1 MDFNGS
7 VSVLQVYAEGYLPRE
22 VDLMVVEQHPTL
34 LNVTL
39 HPAKVGPVIYASP
52 PSLAP
57 HWPVPDFSAGEDNSS
72 GWRWAAAAAAW
83 WWSSDRGG
91 GGPGPGGGAAKHQL
105 SSRYPTPAPRH
116 RPSSALAAPSPPP
129 HKALPVAALLLLL
142 TACRLS

>member
-1 MDFNGS
+1 M
-7 VSVLQVYAEGYLPRE
+7 YAEGYLPRE

-39 HPAKVGPVIYASP
+39 HPAKVGLVIYASP

-83 WWSSDRGG
+83 WWSSGAAGGGAGG
-91 GGPGPGGGAAKHQL
+91 GGGGAGATRHQL
-105 SSRYPTPAPRH
+105 TSRYPTPAPRH
-116 RPSSALAAPSPPP
+116 RPSSAP
-129 HKALPVAALLLLL
+129 LPLPIPLPLALLLLL
-142 TACRLS
+142 TACKCRIS